1 MGKKVFKTSIKVIEW
16 ALIIFITGCLLL
28 IMTQLM
34 FHEEPSLFG
43 YNMYTVLTDSMQGTI
58 DKGSVIIC
66 EKLDEDEKLKLVE
79 GDIITFIA
87 PKGFERTGL
96 LTGKNVTHRIV
107 KGPFLGEDEK
117 WYVHT
122 KGDNAQDEDLVDIP
136 LENIK
141 AKVVLTTTFVTK
153 LMTFIGHWYGF
164 LIVIV
169 IPLLG
174 ILIWQI
180 LSLVKAKENEDKKK
194 IEEEKQLEIEKINKE
209 QERIEEIK
217 KKAIEE
223 YIKGQNK

>member
-66 EKLDEDEKLKLVE
+66 EKLDEDEKLNLVE

-107 KGPFLGEDEK
+107 KGPFLGEDK
-117 WYVHT
+117 
-122 KGDNAQDEDLVDIP
+122 N
-136 LENIK
+136 
-141 AKVVLTTTFVTK
+141 
-153 LMTFIGHWYGF
+153 
-164 LIVIV
+164 
-169 IPLLG
+169 
-174 ILIWQI
+174 
-180 LSLVKAKENEDKKK
+180 KKK
-194 IEEEKQLEIEKINKE
+194 KQDKFTNKDMLKCD
-209 QERIEEIK
+209 RL
-217 KKAIEE
+217 
-223 YIKGQNK
+223 

>member
-1 MGKKVFKTSIKVIEW
+1 M
-16 ALIIFITGCLLL
+16 
-28 IMTQLM
+28 
-34 FHEEPSLFG
+34 
-43 YNMYTVLTDSMQGTI
+43 
-58 DKGSVIIC
+58 
-66 EKLDEDEKLKLVE
+66 
-79 GDIITFIA
+79 
-87 PKGFERTGL
+87 
-96 LTGKNVTHRIV
+96 
-107 KGPFLGEDEK
+107 KGPFLGEDEI

-122 KGDNAQDEDLVDIP
+122 KGDNAENEDLVDIP

-194 IEEEKQLEIEKINKE
+194 IEEEKQLEIEKISKE
-209 QERIEEIK
+209 QERIENIK